1 MVLSVELRGAESVL
15 LIVEVTPSTTG
26 DTVTVALPVRLTFVK
41 VSIIASVATTAV
53 AFSKRTDV
61 ALTIPVTLFT
71 SAVVTFSST
80 LVAAVMKAVLVSVT
94 TDVVSVMP
102 YVVSVT
108 MMGVVVETSAMLLA
122 APSAPDGL
130 CFVAIS
136 YCFS

>member
-1 MVLSVELRGAESVL
+1 MVLSVELRGAENVL

-41 VSIIASVATTAV
+41 VSIIASVLTTAV
-53 AFSKRTDV
+53 AFSKRTNV

-71 SAVVTFSST
+71 SAVVTFSPT
-80 LVAAVMKAVLVSVT
+80 LVAAVMKAVVVSVT
-94 TDVVSVMP
+94 TDIVSVMP